1 MTYWII
7 GGNGQTFGP
16 VDLATIHRWVAERRV
31 ISTTPVGQSAT
42 GPWRDAALFP
52 EFASAFGAEPMPD
65 APPVGDAHRTAPPT
79 GPTPSSA
86 AVPANWPPD
95 MIAIPQLISGI
106 FNIVAAVGWAFTCFG
121 IILSI
126 PLLILGVYEL
136 IAYSRARTAD
146 PAKYLDSAKTYA
158 VLDICT
164 ILTGNLA
171 SMVCGILMLTQI
183 PAARERLAAQR

>member
-16 VDLATIHRWVAERRV
+16 VDLATIHRWVGERRV

-65 APPVGDAHRTAPPT
+65 VA
-79 GPTPSSA
+79 
-86 AVPANWPPD
+86 PANWPPD

-136 IAYSRARTAD
+136 IAYSRARTAE

-164 ILTGNLA
+164 VLTGNLA

-183 PAARERLAAQR
+183 PAARERLGAQR

>member
-65 APPVGDAHRTAPPT
+65 SPPVGDAFRTAPPT
-79 GPTPSSA
+79 GPSSTA
-86 AVPANWPPD
+86 STVPANWPPD
-95 MIAIPQLISGI
+95 MIAIPQLVSGI
-106 FNIVAAVGWAFTCFG
+106 FNIVAAVSWAFTCFG

-126 PLLILGVYEL
+126 PLTILGVYEL

-146 PAKYLDSAKTYA
+146 PAKYLDSTKTKA
-158 VLDICT
+158 ILDICT
-164 ILTGNLA
+164 ILTGNFA
-171 SMVCGILMLTQI
+171 SLVCGILILTQI
-183 PAARERLAAQR
+183 PAAQERLAAQR

>member
-16 VDLATIHRWVAERRV
+16 VDLATIHRWVVERRV

-65 APPVGDAHRTAPPT
+65 AAPAEAAHRAAPPT
-79 GPTPSSA
+79 GPTPSFA

-126 PLLILGVYEL
+126 PLMILGVYEL

-146 PAKYLDSAKTYA
+146 PAKYLEMSKTYA

-164 ILTGNLA
+164 ILTLNFA
-171 SMVCGILMLTQI
+171 SPVCGIVILTQI

>member
-79 GPTPSSA
+79 GTTPSSA

-126 PLLILGVYEL
+126 PLMILGIYEL

-146 PAKYLDSAKTYA
+146 PAKYLDGAKTYA

-171 SMVCGILMLTQI
+171 SMVCGIVMLTQL

>member
-16 VDLATIHRWVAERRV
+16 VDLATIHRWVVERRV

-65 APPVGDAHRTAPPT
+65 APPVGDAPRTA
-79 GPTPSSA
+79 SSTA
-86 AVPANWPPD
+86 SAVPANWPPD
-95 MIAIPQLISGI
+95 MIAIPQLVSGI
-106 FNIVAAVGWAFTCFG
+106 FNIIAAAGWAFTCFG

-126 PLLILGVYEL
+126 PLTILGVYEL
-136 IAYSRARTAD
+136 IAYSRARTTD
-146 PAKYLDSAKTYA
+146 PAQYLDSAKTYA

-183 PAARERLAAQR
+183 PAARERLGAQR

>member
-52 EFASAFGAEPMPD
+52 EFASAFGSEPMPD
-65 APPVGDAHRTAPPT
+65 APAVGDAFRTAPPT
-79 GPTPSSA
+79 GPSSTA
-86 AVPANWPPD
+86 STVPANWPPD

-106 FNIVAAVGWAFTCFG
+106 FNIVAAVSWAFTCFG

-126 PLLILGVYEL
+126 PLTILGVYEL
-136 IAYSRARTAD
+136 IAYSRARTTD
-146 PAKYLDSAKTYA
+146 PAVYLESTKTKA
-158 VLDICT
+158 LLDICT
-164 ILTGNLA
+164 ILTGNFA
-171 SMVCGILMLTQI
+171 SLVCGILMLTQI

>member
-31 ISTTPVGQSAT
+31 ISTTPVGHSAT

-52 EFASAFGAEPMPD
+52 EFASAFGAEPMQD
-65 APPVGDAHRTAPPT
+65 AAPAEAAHRAAPPT

-86 AVPANWPPD
+86 AVPTNWPPD

-106 FNIVAAVGWAFTCFG
+106 FNIVAAVSWAFTCFG

-126 PLLILGVYEL
+126 PLMILGVYEL
-136 IAYSRARTAD
+136 IAYSRARTTD
-146 PAKYLDSAKTYA
+146 PAVYLESTKTKA
-158 VLDICT
+158 ILDICT
-164 ILTGNLA
+164 ILTGNFA
-171 SMVCGILMLTQI
+171 SLVCGILMLTQI

>member
-16 VDLATIHRWVAERRV
+16 VDLATIQRWVAERRV

-52 EFASAFGAEPMPD
+52 EFASAFGAEPAPD
-65 APPVGDAHRTAPPT
+65 VPPAAAAPRTAPPT
-79 GPTPSSA
+79 GPSSTVP

-95 MIAIPQLISGI
+95 MIAIPQLVSGI
-106 FNIVAAVGWAFTCFG
+106 FNIIAAAGWAFTCFG
-121 IILSI
+121 VILSI
-126 PLLILGVYEL
+126 PLTILGVYEL
-136 IAYSRARTAD
+136 IAYSRARTTE
-146 PAKYLDSAKTYA
+146 PAQYLESAKTYA

-183 PAARERLAAQR
+183 PEARARLGRR

>member
-16 VDLATIHRWVAERRV
+16 VDLATIQRWVAERRV

-65 APPVGDAHRTAPPT
+65 APPVGDAFRTAPPT
-79 GPTPSSA
+79 GPSSTA
-86 AVPANWPPD
+86 STVPANWPPD

-121 IILSI
+121 IVLSI
-126 PLLILGVYEL
+126 PLTILGVYEL

-146 PAKYLDSAKTYA
+146 PAQYLDSAKTYA

>member
-7 GGNGQTFGP
+7 GSNGQTFGP

-65 APPVGDAHRTAPPT
+65 APPVGDAFRTAPPT
-79 GPTPSSA
+79 GPSHTAST
-86 AVPANWPPD
+86 VPANWPPD
-95 MIAIPQLISGI
+95 MIAIPQLVSGI

-126 PLLILGVYEL
+126 PLTILGVYEL

-146 PAKYLDSAKTYA
+146 PVKYLDSAKTYA

-183 PAARERLAAQR
+183 PAARERLDAQR

>member
-52 EFASAFGAEPMPD
+52 EFASAFGAEPMQD
-65 APPVGDAHRTAPPT
+65 APPVGDAHRPAPTT

-136 IAYSRARTAD
+136 IAYSRARTAE

-164 ILTGNLA
+164 VLTGNLA

-183 PAARERLAAQR
+183 PAARERLGAQR

>member
-16 VDLATIHRWVAERRV
+16 VDLATIHRWVGERRV
-31 ISTTPVGQSAT
+31 ISSTPVGQSAT

-65 APPVGDAHRTAPPT
+65 APPVGETHRTALPT
-79 GPTPSSA
+79 APSPNASA
-86 AVPANWPPD
+86 LPSGWPPD
-95 MIAIPQLISGI
+95 MIAIPQLVSGI

-126 PLLILGVYEL
+126 PLTILGVYEL
-136 IAYSRARTAD
+136 IAYSRARTTD
-146 PAKYLDSAKTYA
+146 PAQYLDSAKTYA

-183 PAARERLAAQR
+183 PAARERLGAQR

>member
-31 ISTTPVGQSAT
+31 ISTTPVGQSET

-52 EFASAFGAEPMPD
+52 EFASAFGAEPMPE
-65 APPVGDAHRTAPPT
+65 APTAAAAPRTAPPIS
-79 GPTPSSA
+79 PSSA
-86 AVPANWPPD
+86 VPAVPANWPPD
-95 MIAIPQLISGI
+95 MIAIPQLVSGI

-126 PLLILGVYEL
+126 PLTILGVYEL

-146 PAKYLDSAKTYA
+146 PVKYLDSAKTYA